1 MFRIVNDLPA
11 YECIYLRTGAY
22 DRLTVTVKKRRESAR
37 RTREMVEI
45 VHARFGVH
53 PYLAALHS
61 TLGIDLYESFVIVH
75 SAISFIL
82 VSFDIS

>member
-11 YECIYLRTGAY
+11 YEFCDLTRRAY
-22 DRLTVTVKKRRESAR
+22 DRLAVAVKKRSKSAR
-37 RTREMVEI
+37 IAREMVEI

-61 TLGIDLYESFVIVH
+61 TLGIDLYESFVIAH
-75 SAISFIL
+75 SLISFIL
-82 VSFDIS
+82 VSSDVS